1 MVNNFLI
8 QIAFHLFLA
17 SMLFITN
24 PAQASSLQSAPA
36 TQITMVASA
45 QPISE
50 LVAPKLTPA
59 SHQISDRTGCNCG
72 NCVQSK
78 FHLLQGKLPL

>member
-1 MVNNFLI
+1 MKILKRI
-8 QIAFHLFLA
+8 LIAFPLFLA
-17 SMLFITN
+17 SMLLIAN
-24 PAQASSLQSAPA
+24 PAQASSLKSAPA
-36 TQITMVASA
+36 TQIMMVASA

-50 LVAPKLTPA
+50 LVVPKLTPA
-59 SHQISDRTGCNCG
+59 SNVIVNHAGCNCG

>member
-1 MVNNFLI
+1 MNILKRI
-8 QIAFHLFLA
+8 LIAFHLFVT
-17 SMLFITN
+17 SMLFIAN

-36 TQITMVASA
+36 TQITIVASA

-50 LVAPKLTPA
+50 LVVPKLTPA
-59 SHQISDRTGCNCG
+59 SHPISDLAGCNCTQ
-72 NCVQSK
+72 CVQSK

>member
-1 MVNNFLI
+1 MNILKRI
-8 QIAFHLFLA
+8 LIAFHMFLT
-17 SMLFITN
+17 SMLFIAN
-24 PAQASSLQSAPA
+24 PAQASSLQSLPA

-50 LVAPKLTPA
+50 LVVPKLTPA
-59 SHQISDRTGCNCG
+59 SHPIGDRASCNCAS
-72 NCVQSK
+72 CIQSK